1 MVFLEYDIIIVRSL
15 LSKLLVWVIKKWL
28 IDKLFNNYLVDL
40 YGVYVNSII
49 LKFKDQ
55 YVIIFLLEIVNECYL
70 RNGELLFN

>member
-1 MVFLEYDIIIVRSL
+1 MVFLEYDIIIVRLL

-49 LKFKDQ
+49 LKFKD
-55 YVIIFLLEIVNECYL
+55 
-70 RNGELLFN
+70 